1 MRRNK
6 LGWSVCLVLLLVA
19 LFTAYALTARGSSQ
33 QSSGVDWP
41 MWRCDANRS
50 AATTQELAP
59 DLHLQWVREY
69 PPLEPAW
76 LDEPRMPFDVCY
88 QPVVKGKMMFVNSP
102 RSDSVFALDTDS
114 GAAQWRFY
122 TEGPVRFA
130 PVAWQ
135 DKVYFVSD
143 DGYLYCLRAA
153 DGKLLWK
160 FHGAPSD
167 RKVLGNKR
175 LISAWPARGAPVIVD
190 GKIYFAAGIWP
201 FMGVF
206 IYCLDAETGKVVWEN
221 DGTGAMYI
229 DQPHSSPAFA
239 GVAPQGYLVAA
250 GDKLL
255 VPGGRSV
262 PACFDRRTGKFLY
275 YRLAENGKRGHF
287 RVSATNDYFF
297 NCGYAYDLERGEALT
312 GIGPTASTNPYVSN
326 LTPDLTCVAVTEDA
340 IYGVTQD
347 CVTAYDL
354 ARASF
359 EEYTD
364 QKGNP
369 AKRFVMPELWRLPG
383 DAHAIWLKAGSRL
396 YASKDNLVMAVDLP
410 QSDSEPRVSWQA
422 EVAGTPAAMLAAD
435 DKLFVVTLEGHI
447 YCFGPQATEPTI
459 YAVAG
464 LSPPAAFDEWT
475 RQARYITRRSGVTE
489 GYCLVWGVGTGR
501 LAEEL
506 ARQSNLHIIVVDP
519 DKDKI
524 EALRRRLD
532 AAGLYGARIV
542 AHVGDPLSFAF
553 PPYLA
558 SLIVSEDLRAA
569 GFATGKPFVEKLFHP
584 LRPYGGVACLPVPEN
599 KQDDFAKWVTAAK
612 LQNAEVGRVGKF
624 ALLTRVGAL
633 PGSADWTHNYA
644 DAGNTVVSQD
654 KLVKAPLGL
663 LWFGGS
669 SNMTILP
676 RHGHGPSE
684 QVVDGRLFIEGPNT
698 MRAMDVYTGRVLWE
712 VELPGIGTAYDNTTH
727 EPGASS
733 VGSNYVSSSEAI
745 YVAYGQSCLLL
756 DPATGK
762 QISQFKLP
770 TKPDTEE
777 TPTWGHLAIWED
789 LLIAGSSP
797 MIFFGEK
804 RIGLQDNWDA
814 TSSKQLVAMDR
825 HSGKVMWTFDATFCF
840 RHNAIAIGA
849 GKVFCIDRLPDP
861 VVERM
866 TRRGQ
871 TPEGTPRLTCLDV
884 HTGKVLWDTTRDVFG
899 TWLGY
904 SEEYNILLQAGRPSR
919 DMLPDEPGDRMIA
932 YRGKDGKVLWDK
944 PHKYSG
950 PCLLHGDTIITQCTD
965 LLTNYPAG
973 QINACSLL
981 TGEQVMRKNPTTG
994 VEAPWQFVR
1003 NYGCNTVIASQ
1014 HLITF
1019 RSAAAG
1025 YFDLTG
1031 DSGTGNLGGFKS
1043 GCTSNLIVANGVLN
1057 APDYTRTC
1065 TCSYQNQTS
1074 LAFVHMPEAEMWT
1087 FNTLSMGE
1095 EPVTRVG
1102 INLGAP
1108 GDRRAPDG
1116 TLWLDYP
1123 SVGGPS
1129 PDIPIQITPEKPKWF
1144 RRHSSRIRGDG
1155 LKWVGASGAR
1165 GLTSFTVTLDKKV
1178 EENRLYTVA
1187 LYFIEPDEV
1196 KPGVRVFD
1204 VALQEQQVLK
1214 DFDIVAEAS
1223 RTNQM
1228 VVKEFKGVAVRGDL
1242 TVTFRPSASA
1252 QTSATVLC
1260 GIGLAA
1266 EAQ

>member
-1 MRRNK
+1 MLRNK
-6 LGWSVCLVLLLVA
+6 LFWSVCFVLLLVT
-19 LFTAYALTARGSSQ
+19 LFTGYALTTREMSG
-33 QSSGVDWP
+33 QSSGADWP
-41 MWRCDANRS
+41 MWRCDAHRS
-50 AATTQELAP
+50 AATPLELAS

-76 LDEPRMPFDVCY
+76 LDEPRMRFDVCY
-88 QPVVKGKMMFVNSP
+88 QPVVKGNMMFVNSP

-122 TEGPVRFA
+122 TDGPVRFA
-130 PVAWQ
+130 PLAWQ
-135 DKVYFVSD
+135 DRVYIVSD

-153 DGKLLWK
+153 DGELLWR
-160 FHGAPSD
+160 FRGGPSD

-175 LISAWPARGAPVIVD
+175 LISMWPARGAPAVAD

-206 IYCLDAETGKVVWEN
+206 IYCLDAETGQVVWEN
-221 DGTGAMYI
+221 TGTGAMYI
-229 DQPHSSPAFA
+229 NQPHDSPAFA
-239 GVAPQGYLVAA
+239 GVAPQGPLVVA

-262 PACFDRRTGKFLY
+262 PACFDRSTGKFLY
-275 YRLAENGKRGHF
+275 YRLAENQHRGHF
-287 RVSATNDYFF
+287 RVSAMSDEFYNSGHVYDLATGNLLAGLGSDPVCDLSETVIY
-297 NCGYAYDLERGEALT
+297 GVAGGTIAAYDLKNAESKVTTDEAGNERK
-312 GIGPTASTNPYVSN
+312 NW
-326 LTPDLTCVAVTEDA
+326 
-340 IYGVTQD
+340 
-347 CVTAYDL
+347 
-354 ARASF
+354 
-359 EEYTD
+359 
-364 QKGNP
+364 
-369 AKRFVMPELWRLPG
+369 VMPQLWGLPSI
-383 DAHAIWLKAGSRL
+383 AKKVWLKAGSRL

-410 QSDSEPRVSWQA
+410 QSGGQARISWQA
-422 EVAGTPAAMLAAD
+422 EVAGTPGAMLAAD
-435 DKLFVVTLEGHI
+435 EKLFVVTLEGHI
-447 YCFGPQATEPTI
+447 YCFGPQPTEPTR
-459 YAVAG
+459 YAAEHKK
-464 LSPPAAFDEWT
+464 SPPPFDEWT
-475 RQARYITRRSGVTE
+475 RNARYIIKKTGVTE
-489 GYCLVWGVGTGR
+489 GYCLVWGVETGR

-506 ARQSNLHIIVVDP
+506 ARQSDLHIIVVDP
-519 DKDKI
+519 DEDKI
-524 EALRRRLD
+524 EALRRSLD
-532 AAGLYGARIV
+532 KAGLYGARV
-542 AHVGDPLSFAF
+542 AAHVGDPLSFQF

-558 SLIVSEDLRAA
+558 SLIVSEDLSAA
-569 GFATGKPFVEKLFHP
+569 GFDAGKTFVEKVFYP
-584 LRPYGGVACLPVPEN
+584 LRPYGGVACLPVPAD
-599 KQDDFAKWVTAAK
+599 KQDDFAKWANEAG
-612 LQNAEVGRVGKF
+612 LENAQASQVGSF

-644 DAGNTVVSQD
+644 DAANTCVSHD
-654 KLVKAPLGL
+654 GLVKAPLGL

-712 VELPGIGTAYDNTTH
+712 VALPGIGTAYDNTTH

-770 TKPDTEE
+770 TKPDAEE
-777 TPTWGHLAIWED
+777 TPTWGYLAIWED

-797 MIFFGEK
+797 MIFDGEK
-804 RIGLQDNWDA
+804 RIGLRENWDA
-814 TSSKQLVAMDR
+814 TCSKQLVGMNR
-825 HSGKVMWTFDATFCF
+825 HTGKVLWTFDSNLAF
-840 RHNAIAIGA
+840 RHNAIAVGA

-866 TRRGQ
+866 NRRGE
-871 TPEGTPRLTCLDV
+871 TPKGTPKLICLDV
-884 HTGKVLWDTTRDVFG
+884 HTGKILWDTTNDVFG

-904 SEEYNILLQAGRPSR
+904 SEEYDILLQAGRPSR

-932 YRGKDGKVLWDK
+932 YRGKDGNVLWDR
-944 PHKYSG
+944 PHKYYG
-950 PCLLHGDTIITQCTD
+950 PCLLHGDTIITQTISLD
-965 LLTNYPAG
+965 ALG
-973 QINACSLL
+973 NAFSLL
-981 TGEQVMRKNPTTG
+981 TGEQLMRNSPITG
-994 VEAPWQFVR
+994 IDAPWQFGR
-1003 NYGCNTVIASQ
+1003 NYGCNTVVGSQ

-1074 LAFVHMPEAEMWT
+1074 LAFVHMPEVEMWT
-1087 FNTLSMGE
+1087 FNTFSLGDK
-1095 EPVTRVG
+1095 PVNRLG
-1102 INLGAP
+1102 INFGAP
-1108 GDRRAPDG
+1108 GDRRDDDG
-1116 TLWLDYP
+1116 MLWLDYP

-1129 PDIPIQITPEKPKWF
+1129 PDIPINITPEKPKWF
-1144 RRHSSRIRGDG
+1144 RRHSSRISGDG
-1155 LKWVGASGAR
+1155 LKWVGASGAK
-1165 GLTSFTVTLDKKV
+1165 GLTSLTITLDKAA
-1178 EENRLYTVA
+1178 EEDRLYTVA

-1196 KPGVRVFD
+1196 KPGERVFD
-1204 VALQEQQVLK
+1204 VALQGQQVLK
-1214 DFDIVAEAS
+1214 NFDIVREAGRS
-1223 RTNQM
+1223 NQM
-1228 VVKEFKGVAVRGDL
+1228 VVKEFTGVAVRGDL
-1242 TVTFRPSASA
+1242 TVTLRPSASA
-1252 QTSATVLC
+1252 KTNAAVVC
-1260 GIGLAA
+1260 GIGVAA
-1266 EAQ
+1266 EAE